1 MGEAYSTPRQGGRL
15 LFGLIGWLAALALL
29 ALVFLIWSVE
39 ATRPEWKILVA
50 TPEITWTAL
59 AKLAGDGPLWRAT
72 GATLS
77 TWLVGFGI
85 GAVAGLAIGV
95 LAGSARPIESMLG
108 PTLVLVGALPV
119 PLLAFLM
126 ILWEGI
132 GTDTG
137 GRLAAGVLAFIAIA
151 ALTSHAQRGQATAD
165 RWTGTL
171 RALEIGVVIA
181 LGAVVFAQTLASRDG
196 LGTLAAQAFATFEI
210 GQVFALLLWL
220 WLLGVLLALPF
231 AIARWI
237 VGLAR

>member
-1 MGEAYSTPRQGGRL
+1 MGEAYSAPRRGGRL
-15 LFGLIGWLAALALL
+15 LFGLIGWLVALALL

-39 ATRPEWKILVA
+39 AARPEWKILVA
-50 TPEITWTAL
+50 TPEMAWMAL
-59 AKLAGDGPLWRAT
+59 AKLAGDEPLWRAP
-72 GATLS
+72 GVTLS

-85 GAVAGLAIGV
+85 GAVAGLAIGL
-95 LAGSARPIESMLG
+95 LAGRARPIESMLG

-132 GTDTG
+132 GSHTG

-151 ALTSHAQRGQATAD
+151 AQTSHAQRGPATAD
-165 RWTGTL
+165 RWAGTL
-171 RALEIGVVIA
+171 HALEIGAVVA
-181 LGAVVFAQTLASRDG
+181 LAAVVFAETLASRDG

-210 GQVFALLLWL
+210 GQVFAQLLWL

-237 VGLAR
+237 VGRPR

>member
-1 MGEAYSTPRQGGRL
+1 M
-15 LFGLIGWLAALALL
+15 
-29 ALVFLIWSVE
+29 
-39 ATRPEWKILVA
+39 
-50 TPEITWTAL
+50 
-59 AKLAGDGPLWRAT
+59 
-72 GATLS
+72 
-77 TWLVGFGI
+77 GFGI

-126 ILWEGI
+126 ILWEWI

-151 ALTSHAQRGQATAD
+151 ALTSHAQRGPATAD

-171 RALEIGVVIA
+171 RALEIGAVIA

-220 WLLGVLLALPF
+220 WLLGVLLGLPF